1 MSRLQPSI
9 NLGLSEFEFWDM
21 TVAEIDRFNDGAI
34 WRLKRQAQFDYSLA
48 DMIGVS
54 VSRLFS
60 KNVEYPSIYDV
71 YPELFNEE
79 IIEKQKQQKEEETRQ
94 QKSVNNFLAF
104 AMQHNQ
110 HIRKGAENKQT

>member
-21 TVAEIDRFNDGAI
+21 TVAEVDRFNDGAV

-54 VSRLFS
+54 VARIMS
-60 KNVEYPSIYDV
+60 KDVEYPSIYDV
-71 YPELFNEE
+71 YPELFDEE
-79 IIEKQKQQKEEETRQ
+79 IVEKQKQQSEEEIRQ
-94 QKSVNNFLAF
+94 QNSLNNFLAF
-104 AMQHNQ
+104 ATQHNQ
-110 HIRKGAENKQT
+110 YMRKGVENNQT